1 MDRQLHF
8 AEDSDMST
16 TETATAF
23 GDEELRRATN
33 NFSEANK
40 LAEGSFGVVYRGRID
55 DGREV
60 AIKMLKLTRQQ
71 QDAEKQKQGKG
82 GGKYTGVA
90 SFRREAD
97 ILGKYRHPNL
107 VALLGHGGCHGASN
121 KQRPSLVYAFMDG
134 KELRTRLR
142 AAGGGGGFFSRAHA
156 DRLSATERAIIAS
169 DVARGLEF
177 LHTICDPP
185 IVHQDVKT
193 ANILLG
199 RTRTTGRIIAK
210 LADFGVARVL
220 PTLSDGDSHVST
232 RHIVGTGPYMAPE
245 YFQAG
250 RVSVKTDSF
259 AFGVVMLE
267 LLTGHG
273 AINAATRMPL
283 ADEMLT
289 KISGTAAEMSSKLKP
304 LLDSKAGK
312 WNMASAVRL
321 AMVARRCI
329 DPRSHE
335 RCTVAEVRQEL
346 DQVACRNAMTMTS
359 TAMSLQ
365 VTRNAERLRLQ
376 QAQQQR
382 QQQQRQQKKKQQQQQ
397 PSQPRHQQA
406 PQQPHG
412 PRRAASTGGAAWG
425 GGRGTARV
433 PPVPHPARASPRGR
447 NRASPRGHNRASSAG
462 VAPAA
467 GCRCT
472 APLVP
477 GAKFCTYC
485 GAPVPVI
492 AQPDAEVGMITQHIN
507 LSDRNFNYG

>member
-1 MDRQLHF
+1 MQQPHSLNESLLPPQRQQQHHQDPMLIEVCCSAFFGLCGGDDLEDSARYTEELAMDRQLQF
-8 AEDSDMST
+8 AEDTMST

-23 GDEELRRATN
+23 GDDELRRATN
-33 NFSEANK
+33 NFSESTK

-60 AIKMLKLTRQQ
+60 AIKMLKLDRQR
-71 QDAEKQKQGKG
+71 QDDEKKKQGKEE
-82 GGKYTGVA
+82 GKYTGVA

-97 ILGKYRHPNL
+97 ILGKYRHPNI
-107 VALLGHGGCHGASN
+107 VALLGHGGCHGGAN
-121 KQRPSLVYAFMDG
+121 KQRPSLVYAFMEG

-142 AAGGGGGFFSRAHA
+142 VTGGGGFFASRANS
-156 DRLSATERAIIAS
+156 DRLSAAERAMIAS

-259 AFGVVMLE
+259 AFGVVLLE
-267 LLTGHG
+267 LLTGLG

-289 KISGTAAEMSSKLKP
+289 KISGSAADMPPKLTP
-304 LLDSKAGK
+304 LLKEG
-312 WNMASAVRL
+312 
-321 AMVARRCI
+321 RRDWKESGI
-329 DPRSHE
+329 
-335 RCTVAEVRQEL
+335 L
-346 DQVACRNAMTMTS
+346 
-359 TAMSLQ
+359 
-365 VTRNAERLRLQ
+365 
-376 QAQQQR
+376 
-382 QQQQRQQKKKQQQQQ
+382 
-397 PSQPRHQQA
+397 
-406 PQQPHG
+406 
-412 PRRAASTGGAAWG
+412 
-425 GGRGTARV
+425 
-433 PPVPHPARASPRGR
+433 
-447 NRASPRGHNRASSAG
+447 
-462 VAPAA
+462 
-467 GCRCT
+467 
-472 APLVP
+472 
-477 GAKFCTYC
+477 
-485 GAPVPVI
+485 I
-492 AQPDAEVGMITQHIN
+492 
-507 LSDRNFNYG
+507 